1 MDKQTK
7 FKLALGLGAGVLI
20 CAFSSLIFLLLKT
33 TAALV
38 TAGALG
44 TAAFIFAPVF
54 IHQLTVWKFSS
65 LKAIVSRDPINNLI
79 ALQKKRHAEI
89 EEGRLHLEDQTVAAS
104 EYKRN
109 CDNMIKKYPEKT
121 EELRERQ
128 KVFEDMLA
136 YRVDQYAE
144 ARLNYNR
151 AEEQL
156 DYLEMEY
163 DNAVAA
169 YKAGKAFGTG
179 ADFFDK
185 LIEKTAIKAIGAQV
199 DRSVAQMRMAMVDA
213 NVEKM
218 IAGKT
223 QHQVTYDAA
232 GNVVLGNILEP
243 LKVRA

>member
-7 FKLALGLGAGVLI
+7 FKLALGLGAAVLI
-20 CAFSSLIFLLLKT
+20 CAFSSWIFLLFKT
-33 TAALV
+33 VTALV
-38 TAGALG
+38 AAGAMG

-65 LKAIVSRDPINNLI
+65 LKAMVSRDPINSLI
-79 ALQKKRHAEI
+79 ALQKKRHSEI
-89 EEGRLHLEDQTVAAS
+89 EEGRQHLEEQTVAAS

-121 EELRERQ
+121 DELRARQ

-136 YRVDQYAE
+136 FRVDQYSE
-144 ARLNYNR
+144 AKLNYHK

-199 DRSVAQMRMAMVDA
+199 DRSVAQMRMAMIDA

-218 IAGKT
+218 IAGKA